1 MITQGRRSIWQS
13 LKRLSDSRR
22 NANGTESRKRSRLKK
37 IDRLRSRQSVND
49 ERRNDK
55 RKKKLKHL
63 SNS

>member
-1 MITQGRRSIWQS
+1 M
-13 LKRLSDSRR
+13 KRLSDSRR